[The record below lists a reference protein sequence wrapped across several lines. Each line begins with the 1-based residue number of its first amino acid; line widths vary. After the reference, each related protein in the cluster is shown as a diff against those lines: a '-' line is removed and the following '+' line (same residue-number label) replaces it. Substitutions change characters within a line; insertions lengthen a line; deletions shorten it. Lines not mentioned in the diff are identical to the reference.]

1 MTFFERIFGT
11 NQTQEERVRVIN
23 EDTLLKELGEETPSG
38 AEDLEYDPDFIAL
51 AQLIE
56 GTPEKRVGENVIE
69 EGRDPPWQEVKSG
82 ALALM
87 ERTHDI
93 RATIF
98 LLRALLRT
106 DGLPGLRDGIYLLG
120 ALIEKYW
127 DTLYPQLDPD
137 DNNDPTQRVNILMGL
152 CDRDLMIL
160 PLMKAPLC
168 SSRTIG
174 TFSLRDIHVA
184 TGKHTISENEKAK
197 AANTA
202 TITAAFKDC
211 QPEILRETETA
222 ISESV
227 EYLSKIESFLNE
239 KLGASS
245 APNFAKIL
253 QIFKEMNDAIVKN
266 MVAAGSAPQR
276 APVPPPKTQ
285 EISPSPTNRSKLS
298 NPPSKVTPMEE
309 ITSRQDVITML
320 ENICSYYER
329 NEPASPVPL
338 LLKRAIG
345 LVDKNFLAIME
356 DLVPE
361 SVPQVKHLGGIT
373 DT

>member
-1 MTFFERIFGT
+1 
-11 NQTQEERVRVIN
+11 
-23 EDTLLKELGEETPSG
+23 
-38 AEDLEYDPDFIAL
+38 
-51 AQLIE
+51 
-56 GTPEKRVGENVIE
+56 
-69 EGRDPPWQEVKSG
+69 
-82 ALALM
+82 
-87 ERTHDI
+87 
-93 RATIF
+93 
-98 LLRALLRT
+98 
-106 DGLPGLRDGIYLLG
+106 
-120 ALIEKYW
+120 
-127 DTLYPQLDPD
+127 
-137 DNNDPTQRVNILMGL
+137 
-152 CDRDLMIL
+152 
-160 PLMKAPLC
+160 
-168 SSRTIG
+168 
-174 TFSLRDIHVA
+174 
-184 TGKHTISENEKAK
+184 
-197 AANTA
+197 
-202 TITAAFKDC
+202 
-211 QPEILRETETA
+211 
-222 ISESV
+222 
-227 EYLSKIESFLNE
+227 
-239 KLGASS
+239 
-245 APNFAKIL
+245 
-253 QIFKEMNDAIVKN
+253 MNDAIVKN

>member
-1 MTFFERIFGT
+1 MTFLKRIFGK

-38 AEDLEYDPDFIAL
+38 AKDLEYDPDFIAL

-56 GTPEKRVGENVIE
+56 GTPEKRVGENLIE
-69 EGRDPPWQEVKSG
+69 EGREPPWQEVKHS
-82 ALALM
+82 ALVLM

-93 RATIF
+93 RATLF

-106 DGLPGLRDGIYLLG
+106 DGLPGLRDGIYLLA

-127 DTLYPQLDPD
+127 ETLYPQLDPD

-152 CDRDLMIL
+152 CDRNIMIL
-160 PLMKAPLC
+160 PLMNAPLC
-168 SSRTIG
+168 SSKAIG
-174 TFSLRDIHVA
+174 TFSLRDIHIA
-184 TGKHTISENEKAK
+184 TGKLTVSENEKTK

-222 ISESV
+222 LSESV
-227 EYLSKIESFLNE
+227 EYLNRIESFLNE
-239 KLGASS
+239 KLGISS
-245 APNFAKIL
+245 APNFSEIL
-253 QIFKEMNDAIVKN
+253 QVFKEMDDAIVKN
-266 MVAAGSAPQR
+266 MVAADSSPQND
-276 APVPPPKTQ
+276 PVPPPQTQ
-285 EISPSPTNRSKLS
+285 EVVPSPTHQPNLS
-298 NPPSKVTPMEE
+298 NPLPKVTQMEE
-309 ITSRQDVITML
+309 ITSRQEVITML
-320 ENICSYYER
+320 EKICSYYER

-345 LVDKNFLAIME
+345 LVDKNFLEIME
-356 DLVPE
+356 DLLPD
-361 SVPQVKHLGGIT
+361 SVSQVKNLSGNT
-373 DT
+373 DV

>member
-1 MTFFERIFGT
+1 MTFLKRFFGKD
-11 NQTQEERVRVIN
+11 QTQEERVRVIN

-38 AEDLEYDPDFIAL
+38 PENLEYDPDFIAL

-56 GTPEKRVGENVIE
+56 GTPEKRIGETVIE
-69 EGRDPPWQEVKSG
+69 ESRDPPWQEVKSS

-137 DNNDPTQRVNILMGL
+137 DDNDPTQRVNILMGL
-152 CDRDLMIL
+152 CDRNLMIL

-168 SSRTIG
+168 SSRAIG
-174 TFSLRDIHVA
+174 TFSLRDIHIA
-184 TGKHTISENEKAK
+184 TGKLTISENEKTK
-197 AANTA
+197 AANAA

-222 ISESV
+222 ITESV
-227 EYLSKIESFLNE
+227 EYLSKIESFLDE
-239 KLGASS
+239 KVGTSS
-245 APNFAKIL
+245 APNFAEIL
-253 QIFKEMNDAIVKN
+253 QIYREMEGAFVKN
-266 MVAAGSAPQR
+266 MVAAGSAPQKT
-276 APVPPPKTQ
+276 PVPPPQ
-285 EISPSPTNRSKLS
+285 PEEITPSPTHQPILS
-298 NPPSKVTPMEE
+298 NQPPKVTPMEE
-309 ITSRQDVITML
+309 INSRQDVITIL
-320 ENICSYYER
+320 EEICAYYER

-356 DLVPE
+356 DLVPD
-361 SVPQVKHLGGIT
+361 SVSQIKNISGIT

>member
-1 MTFFERIFGT
+1 MSFFKGLFGK
-11 NQTQEERVRVIN
+11 NQAQEERVRVIN
-23 EDTLLKELGEETPSG
+23 EETLLRELGEGAPSG

-56 GTPEKRVGENVIE
+56 GTPEKRVGDKVIE
-69 EGRDPPWQEVKSG
+69 EGREPPWREVKSK

-87 ERTHDI
+87 ERTHDL
-93 RATIF
+93 RVTIF

-127 DTLYPQLDPD
+127 ETLYPQLDPD

-152 CDRDLMIL
+152 CDRDAMIL
-160 PLMKAPLC
+160 PLLNVPLC
-168 SSRTIG
+168 SSRAIG
-174 TFSLRDIHVA
+174 TFNLRDIHIA
-184 TGKHTISENEKAK
+184 TGKLTISENEKTK
-197 AANTA
+197 AANSA
-202 TITAAFKDC
+202 TIIAAFKDC

-222 ISESV
+222 LSESV
-227 EYLSKIESFLNE
+227 EYLSRIESYLNE

-245 APNFAKIL
+245 APNFANIL
-253 QIFKEMNDAIVKN
+253 QIFREMDDAVVKN
-266 MVAAGSAPQR
+266 MVAAGSAPQNDP
-276 APVPPPKTQ
+276 APPPQ
-285 EISPSPTNRSKLS
+285 PRDVIPSPTHRPNQS
-298 NPPSKVTPMEE
+298 NPPQKVTPMEE
-309 ITSRQDVITML
+309 ITSRQEVITML
-320 ENICSYYER
+320 EKICTYYER

-356 DLVPE
+356 DLAPD
-361 SVPQVKHLGGIT
+361 SVSNIKHLSGIS